1 MLASENRLQEMV
13 EASRNMGKPSAAL
26 AIAEM
31 VVDLA
36 KKQIIDCERCT
47 WKVLEGIKKL
57 HFVGIGGV
65 GMSAIAEVM
74 LDKDMKYLV
83 LIWVNQQ

>member
-1 MLASENRLQEMV
+1 MINVLEEMLASENRLQEMV

-26 AIAEM
+26 AITEI

-47 WKVLEGIKKL
+47 
-57 HFVGIGGV
+57 
-65 GMSAIAEVM
+65 
-74 LDKDMKYLV
+74 
-83 LIWVNQQ
+83 

>member
-36 KKQIIDCERCT
+36 KKSKLLIVRG
-47 WKVLEGIKKL
+47 VLEKCLK
-57 HFVGIGGV
+57 V
-65 GMSAIAEVM
+65 
-74 LDKDMKYLV
+74 
-83 LIWVNQQ
+83 

>member
-1 MLASENRLQEMV
+1 MV

-36 KKQIIDCERCT
+36 KK
-47 WKVLEGIKKL
+47 KNN
-57 HFVGIGGV
+57 
-65 GMSAIAEVM
+65 
-74 LDKDMKYLV
+74 Y
-83 LIWVNQQ
+83 